1 MTINILFKLT
11 FFTSVIAS
19 TTPDSTYA
27 LDRPPG
33 SIPDTGVLIRHIAE
47 TVDPEYFD
55 ETEVWEAHIEAILD
69 QFPLDLNQAGMV
81 ELMYVPGMTERLAG
95 AIIEYRS
102 KNTFRQVDDL
112 LEVPGIGTVTAER
125 LRPWFTVGNKSRY
138 RRSRNL
144 NFGVQQLFRVQ
155 QRYPAADGF
164 KSRNG
169 SSHYPGTP
177 SRLYHRQTLVTD
189 RLAANITQ
197 VKLPGEPFHPP
208 HNFDFTSGYLA
219 YEGQGSIRRVI
230 TGDYSA
236 RFGQGLVLWST
247 STFGK
252 GGTAHRAP
260 YRRTYGFMP
269 YRSSGQIRFFR
280 GIAIE
285 AALPLPSSIRNS
297 GTDWTLSV
305 MHSRRSRSAV
315 VVSGDTIRPPGSNP
329 YHRTDSERSRRKNT
343 RENVQ
348 AANITMDHP
357 RWKFGL
363 TWSSYML
370 DRPVVPLANAPY
382 GHGSTQSSIGSDLD
396 IVIGP
401 VCAFGEFARLLSIEN
416 TDRDSNLNLSK
427 NAWTAGIL
435 GTFTEFTD
443 WVVSFRSYGPA
454 YRSEYADA
462 FGEGSGA
469 PANQSGWYAGLRLR
483 PNSRWNVEA
492 YLDRF
497 HFPRPRRGFT
507 RSSDGWETMLHLV
520 FRLGS
525 GQDHQLRIRYKERS
539 RETQSVDINGRMR
552 HISGKESRLSGRYQW
567 NWRAHEKVFLR
578 SQFDGILAVNSGEQ
592 DLKGFSASQSFRWQV
607 FRMLRLDIGWSVFDT
622 DGYPA
627 RLYLFQHD
635 LTHVM
640 RSQMVYGVGRLS
652 YLVVR
657 FRPAAWFLAEF
668 KYGKAYYA
676 DRPVLGSG
684 HDRTIGPGRT
694 ELGFQLRL
702 AY

>member
-1 MTINILFKLT
+1 MTICILFTLT
-11 FFTSVIAS
+11 FFASLIAL
-19 TTPDSTYA
+19 TTPGSTYS

-33 SIPDTGVLIRHIAE
+33 SIPDTGALIRRITEA
-47 TVDPEYFD
+47 VDPEHF
-55 ETEVWEAHIEAILD
+55 EESEEWEAHIEAILD

-81 ELMYVPGMTERLAG
+81 ELMYVPVMTERLAG

-102 KNTFRQVDDL
+102 ENTFRRVDDL
-112 LEVPGIGTVTAER
+112 LEVPGIGTITAER
-125 LRPWFTVGNKSRY
+125 LRPWFTVENDTRY
-138 RRSRNL
+138 SHSRNL
-144 NFGVQQLFRVQ
+144 NFGVQQFFRFQ
-155 QRYPAADGF
+155 RRYPTADGF
-164 KSRNG
+164 KSVNG

-177 SRLYHRQTLVTD
+177 ARLYHRQTLATD
-189 RLAANITQ
+189 RLSANITQ

-208 HNFDFTSGYLA
+208 HGFDFTSGHLA

-252 GGTAHRAP
+252 GGTTHRAP
-260 YRRTYGFMP
+260 YRRTYGIMP

-280 GIAIE
+280 GIAME
-285 AALPLPSSIRNS
+285 AALPLPSSIRSS
-297 GTDWTLSV
+297 GADWSLSV

-315 VVSGDTIRPPGSNP
+315 VISGDTIRPPGSNP

-343 RENVQ
+343 REKVR
-348 AANITMDHP
+348 AANITMNHP
-357 RWKFGL
+357 NGKLGL
-363 TWSSYML
+363 TWSSYTL

-382 GHGSTQSSIGSDLD
+382 GQASPHSSMGSDLD
-396 IVIGP
+396 IAIGP
-401 VCAFGEFARLLSIEN
+401 VRVFGEFARLLSIKS
-416 TDRDSNLNLSK
+416 TDGDSALKLSK

-435 GTFTEFTD
+435 GTFTEYAD
-443 WVVSFRSYGPA
+443 WVVSFRSFGPA
-454 YRSEYADA
+454 YRAEYADA

-483 PNSRWNVEA
+483 PNNRWNVQA

-507 RSSDGWETMLHLV
+507 RSSDGWEAMLHLV
-520 FRLGS
+520 CRFRS
-525 GQDHQLRIRYKERS
+525 GHDKQLRIRYKERS
-539 RETQSVDINGRMR
+539 RETQGVDINGRMR
-552 HISGKESRLSGRYQW
+552 LISGKESRLSGRYQW
-567 NWRAHEKVFLR
+567 NWRAQEKVFLR
-578 SQFDGILAVNSGEQ
+578 SQFDGILTMTSGEQ
-592 DLKGFSASQSFRWQV
+592 NLTGFAASQSARWQV
-607 FRMLRLDIGWSVFDT
+607 IRTMRLDIGWSVFDT
-622 DGYPA
+622 DGYPS

-635 LTHVM
+635 LTHVI